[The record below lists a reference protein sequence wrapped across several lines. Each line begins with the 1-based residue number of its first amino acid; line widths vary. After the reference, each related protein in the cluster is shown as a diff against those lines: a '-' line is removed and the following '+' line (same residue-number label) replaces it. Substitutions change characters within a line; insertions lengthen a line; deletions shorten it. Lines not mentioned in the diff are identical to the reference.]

1 MIFTELRVKVT
12 LRTSLTD
19 LIINM
24 IKLKSIL
31 IQQYLKKIS
40 NSITLSKSVVNK
52 QLFIYLVDQSI
63 KGETPKE
70 YQIAFDV
77 FGKRGDSNKENNI
90 RVYIH
95 NLRKKLTEYYHK
107 EGLDDEI
114 RFEIPKGSYQI
125 LFQINRKAYLK
136 RYLYSV
142 SPYILL
148 FSMILLVFAS
158 ILFFTKDK
166 PDAAKHFIWSELYNS
181 NYPTL
186 IVLGDHYFFQGK
198 SPLGKFTTMR
208 QTSINSEEDFDGL
221 LISHPEIKNDIRK
234 TDLTYINKQAPFG
247 LYKIMNL
254 LGGGQTSIDF
264 QYSSDFRWDHA
275 KNRNLIFVGS
285 FKTQNILK
293 DVHKKIGVEFL
304 TKKTTINFKGKD
316 SVSSYNCGHDG
327 FLTVDYPTITYFK
340 TEDGRNI
347 ISFMSS
353 KDIGNYAVL
362 KFLSIPENIK
372 KLSEKVQDLSTSN
385 FRAIL
390 EVKGQGE
397 TDFEI
402 QVKEVAPITENINEI
417 WPK

>member
-1 MIFTELRVKVT
+1 
-12 LRTSLTD
+12 
-19 LIINM
+19 M
-24 IKLKSIL
+24 IKLKTIL
-31 IQQYLKKIS
+31 IQQYLKKVTE
-40 NSITLSKSVVNK
+40 SITLSKSVVNK
-52 QLFIYLVDQSI
+52 QLFRYLVDQSV

-70 YQIAFDV
+70 FQIAFDV
-77 FGKRGDSNKENNI
+77 FGKRGDASKENNI

-95 NLRKKLTEYYHK
+95 NLRKKLTEYYTK
-107 EGLDDEI
+107 EGLNDEI
-114 RFEIPKGSYQI
+114 KFKIPKGTYQI
-125 LFQINRKAYLK
+125 QFQINRKAYYK
-136 RYLYSV
+136 RYLHAAT
-142 SPYILL
+142 PYILALSLIL
-148 FSMILLVFAS
+148 FVLAS
-158 ILFFTKDK
+158 ILFFNKDK
-166 PDAAKHFIWSELYNS
+166 PEAAKHFIWKALYSS

-198 SPLGKFTTMR
+198 SPMGEFNTMR
-208 QTSINSEEDFDGL
+208 QNNINSEADFDDL
-221 LISHPEIKNDIRK
+221 LAKRPEIKNDIRK
-234 TDLTYINKQAPFG
+234 TDQTYINKQAPFG

-254 LGGGQTSIDF
+254 LGGGQTNIDF

-293 DVHKKIGVEFL
+293 DVHKKIGINFL
-304 TKKTTINFKGKD
+304 TQKNTIHFRG
-316 SVSSYNCGHDG
+316 STSPLSYHCGVDG

-340 TEDGRNI
+340 TKDSRHI

-372 KLSEKVQDLSTSN
+372 ILSDKVKTLNTTN

-402 QVKEVAPITENINEI
+402 LLKDVAPITENINEI
-417 WPK
+417 WPE